1 MSSITDPLGMM
12 GSATMPVGA
21 PNAAWKR
28 LLVPTDFSPAA
39 DQAIRVAAG
48 LARRSGATLTLLH
61 VVEINGKAPL
71 VGSARDGEFL
81 ATLWAE
87 GAEKL
92 QSCAESLTACGLSA
106 IPLVVEGIPAEQILL
121 CSVHHDLVV
130 LARSSRR
137 WRLFAR
143 RTWSAVMAA
152 CSRTVLLVPA

>member
-1 MSSITDPLGMM
+1 MTPETDPLGLL
-12 GSATMPVGA
+12 GAATMPVGA

-28 LLVPTDFSPAA
+28 VLVPTDFSPAA
-39 DQAIRVAAG
+39 EQAVRVAVG

-61 VVEINGKAPL
+61 VVEINGKAPR

-81 ATLWAE
+81 KDQWTE

-92 QSCAESLTACGLSA
+92 RNHAESLAASGLTA

-152 CSRTVLLVPA
+152 CSRTVLLDPA